1 MPGLIDLR
9 SISSRASHY
18 QICFR
23 PSHTQASLVCLLLL
37 QIWHCSL
44 LSWNFQGCI
53 AVHLSRY
60 KLVSLLNYRRPFLR
74 GSLIM
79 IPPPNMLVN
88 NFFKKLSM
96 KNCIN
101 FMFQFPLYLDNFITE
116 EFLVDCSD
124 SAVII
129 HGSEIVKNQHILHLF
144 VFIYPGRNASLII
157 TRINHPDSLILVN

>member
-53 AVHLSRY
+53 AVHLSRF
-60 KLVSLLNYRRPFLR
+60 KVSSNNKWNWRRRRELNPRAASHDLLPFQGSPFGLLGTSPNNSQIQILIWIVSVRGPWINKAERMGFEPMRPC
-74 GSLIM
+74 GQT
-79 IPPPNMLVN
+79 V
-88 NFFKKLSM
+88 FK
-96 KNCIN
+96 
-101 FMFQFPLYLDNFITE
+101 T
-116 EFLVDCSD
+116 
-124 SAVII
+124 
-129 HGSEIVKNQHILHLF
+129 
-144 VFIYPGRNASLII
+144 ASLWPL
-157 TRINHPDSLILVN
+157 RYLSSGRFF